1 MQVKVGGFFS
11 GCPHSHEAH
20 LYSEPTLPC
29 LHSGMELLQQMQ
41 LWKRCLVHPKHSSS
55 LDSPL
60 PSVKASPLHPSA
72 ADPDFPSLC
81 LPAQPQQGFFPCTGM
96 FFQWQQLVPGC
107 SSCHIKVSS
116 STAERLMTVV
126 KVLHRAF
133 QSKCCRALRGLHQNS
148 SWVPPETAK
157 ESPGQHELHWE
168 HVGALS
174 RTWEGK
180 HRERLTPFPLSWNRA
195 LQKL

>member
-1 MQVKVGGFFS
+1 M
-11 GCPHSHEAH
+11 
-20 LYSEPTLPC
+20 TLPFP
-29 LHSGMELLQQMQ
+29 LSKHLPFIPQLQILIFLLSAFQ
-41 LWKRCLVHPKHSSS
+41 L
-55 LDSPL
+55 SPNR
-60 PSVKASPLHPSA
+60 
-72 ADPDFPSLC
+72 D
-81 LPAQPQQGFFPCTGM
+81 FFPCTGM